1 MRPIWVSMPTATTM
15 ARPWPAVTMV
25 PDRSILA
32 RSPRGVSSSRPSRG
46 DFSTGADSPVMAD
59 SSARRR
65 VLSNNRASAGT
76 WSPAWSKITSP
87 TARAAAGRRRSFPFL
102 SARAMGADM
111 SRSCSNAWWAW
122 SSWVMDSTAFTA
134 TMMRMMAPSSQSR
147 PPLAARDSPAAASS
161 TNIMGS

>member
-15 ARPWPAVTMV
+15 ALPWPAVTMV
-25 PDRSILA
+25 PDRSILV

-102 SARAMGADM
+102 SARAMGADI